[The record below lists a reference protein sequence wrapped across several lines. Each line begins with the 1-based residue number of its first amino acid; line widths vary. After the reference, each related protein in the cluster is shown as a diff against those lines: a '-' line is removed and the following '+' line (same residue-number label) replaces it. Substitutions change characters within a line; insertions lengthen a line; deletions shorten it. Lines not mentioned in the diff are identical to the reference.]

1 SGALSIGISGLA
13 HGAPAVPAT
22 PAPSYEFA
30 ILSQQLISASVWLVG
45 LFLLLVIRKFRMR
58 EYLLAGL
65 FLASISTIPIALFA
79 NADVLQRAYL
89 FALFPEGLLLASLL
103 ERRDVMRVRGTS
115 LIPLV
120 GKGLIL
126 IVLAFSVLMPVTR
139 YAGDSFDHLT
149 QSSLSTSNVAAGL
162 TSYSLLLL
170 PPRSY
175 GCRYA
180 VHLPTHILTLLL

>member
-1 SGALSIGISGLA
+1 AI
-13 HGAPAVPAT
+13 
-22 PAPSYEFA
+22 PSLRYSFA
-30 ILSQQLISASVWLVG
+30 ILSQQLISASVWLIG
-45 LFLLLVIRKFRMR
+45 LFLLLVIRKFRMS
-58 EYLLAGL
+58 EYFLAGL
-65 FLASISTIPIALFA
+65 FLAAISTIPIALFA

-115 LIPLV
+115 LVPLV

-126 IVLAFSVLMPVTR
+126 IVLAFSILMPVTR

-170 PPRSY
+170 HPRWY
-175 GCRYA
+175 GRLHA
-180 VHLPTHILTLLL
+180 EPFHVHSDAI